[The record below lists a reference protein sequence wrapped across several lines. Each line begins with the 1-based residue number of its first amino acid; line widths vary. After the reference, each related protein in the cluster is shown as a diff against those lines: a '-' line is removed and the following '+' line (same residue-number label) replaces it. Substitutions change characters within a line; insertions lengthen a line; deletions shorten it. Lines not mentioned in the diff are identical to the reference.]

1 MTKPPTR
8 KQRADHMAEVL
19 ADVAAQSLKRGRA
32 KPKPAKVTPPPV
44 VTVPLTFTPEQA
56 SAFLLYLERGG
67 MTFIGTTLTPALRA
81 EIEGAIWAA
90 AQQFRAA
97 GITTEKDEGQ
107 GRA

>member
-8 KQRADHMAEVL
+8 KQRADHMAELL

-32 KPKPAKVTPPPV
+32 KPKAAPPPV
-44 VTVPLTFTPEQA
+44 VAVNLAFTPEQA

-90 AQQFRAA
+90 ARQFRAA

>member
-1 MTKPPTR
+1 MTRQPTR
-8 KQRADHMAEVL
+8 KQRADHMAELL

-32 KPKPAKVTPPPV
+32 KPKAAPPPV
-44 VTVPLTFTPEQA
+44 VAVNLAFTPEQA

-81 EIEGAIWAA
+81 EIEGAIWSAA
-90 AQQFRAA
+90 RQFRAA

>member
-1 MTKPPTR
+1 MTERRTR
-8 KQRADHMAEVL
+8 KQRADHMAELL
-19 ADVAAQSLKRGRA
+19 ADVAAQSLAEDAGQGSK
-32 KPKPAKVTPPPV
+32 PPV
-44 VTVPLTFTPEQA
+44 VTVPLMFTPEQA

-90 AQQFRAA
+90 ARQFRAA

>member
-1 MTKPPTR
+1 VTRQPTR
-8 KQRADHMAEVL
+8 KQRADHMAELL

-32 KPKPAKVTPPPV
+32 KPKAAPPPV
-44 VTVPLTFTPEQA
+44 VAVNLAFTPEQA

-81 EIEGAIWAA
+81 EIEGAIWSAA
-90 AQQFRAA
+90 RQFRAA

>member
-8 KQRADHMAEVL
+8 KQRADHMAELL

-32 KPKPAKVTPPPV
+32 KPKAAPPSV
-44 VTVPLTFTPEQA
+44 VAVNLAFTPEQA

-90 AQQFRAA
+90 ARQFRAA